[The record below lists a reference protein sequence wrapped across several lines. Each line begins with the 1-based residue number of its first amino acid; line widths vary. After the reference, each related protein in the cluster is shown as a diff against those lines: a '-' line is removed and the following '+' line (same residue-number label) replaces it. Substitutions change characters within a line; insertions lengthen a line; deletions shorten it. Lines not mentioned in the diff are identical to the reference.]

1 MTKTTWGGRRA
12 GACSGG
18 PRPGAGRPRVRF
30 TARRGQTYIME
41 RQTIGASDPF
51 HEPERWTLLSVQTG
65 MFEFQHGD
73 DIIVIRLP
81 DDDESYDR

>member
-12 GACSGG
+12 GAGSGG

-51 HEPERWTLLSVQTG
+51 HEPEHWTLVGIQTDG
-65 MFEFQHGD
+65 FTFQND
-73 DIIVIRLP
+73 DGETVTVTVAS
-81 DDDESYDR
+81 E

>member
-12 GACSGG
+12 GAGSGG
-18 PRPGAGRPRVRF
+18 PRPGAGRPRARF

-41 RQTIGASDPF
+41 RVGASDPF
-51 HEPERWTLLSVQTG
+51 HEPEWWTLLSVQTG

>member
-1 MTKTTWGGRRA
+1 
-12 GACSGG
+12 
-18 PRPGAGRPRVRF
+18 
-30 TARRGQTYIME
+30 ME